1 MHDRIRAAR
10 STLMGTAETQS
21 TSIVWPK
28 KPANICRYSP
38 YIGTTSFE
46 MATDRSDNAGEQR
59 NANYEQP
66 PLSRGFLR
74 IPVIGVDR
82 LTVENEESSVQPK
95 FKH

>member
-1 MHDRIRAAR
+1 
-10 STLMGTAETQS
+10 
-21 TSIVWPK
+21 
-28 KPANICRYSP
+28 
-38 YIGTTSFE
+38 

-66 PLSRGFLR
+66 PLSRGFLH